1 MTEREVYHDRLKKLV
16 DSLNGSNLDALL
28 LNRVSNIAYLT
39 GAVNSCSWVFITNK
53 GEKVVLL
60 LDSDLELYQQES
72 AIADIRT
79 FRDHDPLSLFKKVI
93 EELDL
98 SHAKL
103 GLELGRPGLPHHLL
117 RMLRHAIPSTVD
129 FENGEYLIEEIRAI
143 KSEEEIEEIK
153 KAARIAELGL
163 ETAIK
168 NIKPGVKESEVVLEA
183 EYAMRKAGGRI
194 PVLNYVASGKRS
206 CLAHHTASAKAI
218 EAGDVVA
225 LDIHSGFRGYCADLA
240 RTVVCGKVSE
250 EIKRAYAC
258 MIRAEEAT
266 IDACRP
272 GARMLDV
279 KKIFYQE
286 LNQAQDLHFL
296 MGPVLHGVGIMN
308 SEMPY
313 FQFPY
318 QAKGYPETLAD
329 NMVVAVSNI
338 GLYSQKGWGVRVE
351 DTVWLTGNGPVYL
364 TNFSKDLISI

>member
-1 MTEREVYHDRLKKLV
+1 
-16 DSLNGSNLDALL
+16 
-28 LNRVSNIAYLT
+28 
-39 GAVNSCSWVFITNK
+39 VFITKK

-60 LDSDLELYQQES
+60 LDSDLEVYKAES
-72 AIADIRT
+72 VISDIRP

-93 EELDL
+93 AELDL

-103 GLELGRPGLPHHLL
+103 GLELGRPGLPHHTL
-117 RMLRHAIPSTVD
+117 RMLRHAIPHTVE

-143 KSEEEIEEIK
+143 KSAEEIEEIK
-153 KAARIAELGL
+153 KAAGITELGL

-168 NIKPGVKESEVVLEA
+168 NIRPGVKESDVVLEA

-206 CLAHHTASAKAI
+206 CLAHHTASAKVI

-225 LDIHSGFRGYCADLA
+225 LDIHGGFKGYCADLA
-240 RTVVCGKVSE
+240 RTVVCGKASAEV
-250 EIKRAYAC
+250 KRAYAC
-258 MIRAEEAT
+258 MIRAEEET
-266 IDACRP
+266 IAACRP
-272 GARMLDV
+272 GARMTDV
-279 KKIFYQE
+279 KKIFYHE
-286 LNQAQDLHFL
+286 LNQAQGLHFL

-318 QAKGYPETLAD
+318 QAKGYPEVLAAD
-329 NMVVAVSNI
+329 MVVAVSNI

-351 DTVWLTGNGPVYL
+351 DTVWLTDKGPVYL